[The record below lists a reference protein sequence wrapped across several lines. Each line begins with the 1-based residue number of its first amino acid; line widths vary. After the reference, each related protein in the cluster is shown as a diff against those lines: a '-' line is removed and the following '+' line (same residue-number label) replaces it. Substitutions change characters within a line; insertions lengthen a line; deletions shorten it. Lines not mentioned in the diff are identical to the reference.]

1 MLHVLTSGTAVLGI
15 LIAIPLMLMWRTRPA
30 NLWLGL
36 FSLSMSAIALGE
48 SLNDPLQFGLFH
60 WPIAAFGPL
69 YFIYVNSVIGRRLR
83 LAHAWH
89 AVPFVAFCGVLIVL
103 RLDMAGTVKIG
114 PATMLPIFEA
124 SYRAAQVLCCGYL
137 IAVFRLLHQH
147 RRDVRA
153 YFSSTASRDLT
164 WLTWLS
170 VVLSVLFVI
179 WVVATR
185 IDERAN
191 IVLGV
196 GRVAILYF
204 VAWFGSRQ
212 VAVFQAEHPA
222 DAAVPPAPA
231 PDPAPVAADQPPA
244 PAPKRGKYARSGMT
258 DAARDLI
265 GQRLQVRMHEQH
277 DYLDSDLTLNM
288 LAERIGTLPHLVSQ
302 YLNDVLETSFFD
314 YVNGYRVAAVERK
327 MVDPAT
333 RDMTLL
339 DMALASGFNSKST
352 FNAAF
357 KRVHGMAP
365 SAWRRARPEPATSGS
380 F

>member
-1 MLHVLTSGTAVLGI
+1 V
-15 LIAIPLMLMWRTRPA
+15 
-30 NLWLGL
+30 WLGL
-36 FSLSMSAIALGE
+36 FLMSISLIAMGE
-48 SLNDPLQFGLFH
+48 SLMKMHDAATFGIFH
-60 WPIAAFGPL
+60 WPVAAFGPL
-69 YFIYVNSVIGRRLR
+69 YFVYVLSVVGRLR

-89 AVPFVAFCGVLIVL
+89 ALPFAAYCGVLMVMH
-103 RLDMAGTVKIG
+103 LDMAGTVKIG
-114 PATMLPIFEA
+114 PATMVPIFEA
-124 SYRAAQVLCCGYL
+124 SFRIVQALCFGYL

-147 RRDVRA
+147 RRHVRD

-170 VVLSVLFVI
+170 VVLSAEFIVWIITTQVD
-179 WVVATR
+179 A
-185 IDERAN
+185 RAEVPL
-191 IVLGV
+191 IL

-212 VAVFQAEHPA
+212 VAVFEAGHPA
-222 DAAVPPAPA
+222 DSAVPPGVTPE
-231 PDPAPVAADQPPA
+231 PVPVAVEPVPTTPA
-244 PAPKRGKYARSGMT
+244 TRGKYARSGMT

-265 GQRLQVRMHEQH
+265 GQRLQRRMQEQH
-277 DYLDSDLTLNM
+277 DYLDGDLTLNM

-302 YLNDVLETSFFD
+302 YLNDVLKLSFFD

-339 DMALASGFNSKST
+339 DMALACGFNSKST

-357 KRVHGMAP
+357 KRVHGISP
-365 SAWRRARPEPATSGS
+365 SAWRSARPELAPSAN